1 MSLNI
6 TQVGIKRNLLII
18 GSILSVS
25 LILGGCTNNLKPPEP
40 KQMSQLEWRTLQ
52 TKSFETSNNLSV
64 MKALIASLQDEGF
77 IIESTDSQLGLISAV
92 KEITETDEKDKAFQ
106 EFWVGKATGYQT
118 SKRITASCTVATI
131 GKETKV
137 RVNLTAKGMTES
149 GGSLW
154 SQPIDNP
161 EVYQNIFS
169 KIDKS
174 IFLQKENL

>member
-1 MSLNI
+1 MNLNI
-6 TQVGIKRNLLII
+6 TQAGIKKSLLVVGSLLSASLLIT
-18 GSILSVS
+18 
-25 LILGGCTNNLKPPEP
+25 GCTNNLKPPEP
-40 KQMSQLEWRTLQ
+40 KKMTQLEWRTLQ
-52 TKSFETSNNLSV
+52 TKNFDTKDTIAV

-77 IIESTDSQLGLISAV
+77 IIESTNTELGLISAM
-92 KEITETDEKDKAFQ
+92 KEITETDEADKVYQ

-137 RVNLTAKGMTES
+137 RVNLSAKGMTES
-149 GGSLW
+149 GGALW

-161 EVYQNIFS
+161 ETYQNIFS
-169 KIDKS
+169 KVDKS